1 MGNIV
6 RDSDIL
12 TWISLKENGAKATVD
27 TTYAAAIIAPCATK
41 KEDFLWFMDAHTPI
55 ARCLP
60 YADSK
65 MPGAKTLYHKHNAYR
80 I

>member
-12 TWISLKENGAKATVD
+12 TWISLKENGAKATVN

-41 KEDFLWFMDAHTPI
+41 KEDAL
-55 ARCLP
+55 
-60 YADSK
+60 
-65 MPGAKTLYHKHNAYR
+65 
-80 I
+80 